1 MRINPTSSITRSA
14 TRKAGEKLNILT
26 APTHERYES
35 GLAQTGHNFYA
46 IQGEHI
52 KDWKEVYAPK
62 PDNYTVLNGKELPPH
77 VDFDLVLSQNKFG
90 QFQQLS
96 ELARALHL
104 PILSVEHTLPHPGW
118 GPDYINATQQMRGQL
133 NVFITDYSVEKWQW
147 QDLGDTMVIG
157 HMVDHTI
164 FFPMLHGAYERQN
177 RILTVANDYIGRD
190 WCLDFRRYKRVC
202 LDKGLPVRPV
212 GDTQGLSKP
221 AKDTTE
227 LVGEYNSSRIFLNTA
242 HVSPI
247 PTSLLEAMACGC
259 AVVSCNACAIPNYIQ
274 HGVNGLLYSNDK
286 EMADNLNLLLNDEEL
301 AEKLGR
307 AARQTI
313 LEKCSERRFLEQWN
327 TAFEFTV
334 KKGYL

>member
-1 MRINPTSSITRSA
+1 MRINPVSSITRAA
-14 TRKAGEKLNILT
+14 TRKAGEKLNILC

-62 PDNYTVLNGKELPPH
+62 PDNYTILHGKELPVH

-96 ELARALHL
+96 QLARALHL

-118 GPDYINATQQMRGQL
+118 GPEYIGATQNMRGQL
-133 NVFITDYSVEKWQW
+133 NVFITDYSIEKWQW

-157 HMVDHTI
+157 HMVDSDL
-164 FFPMLHGAYERQN
+164 FSNHGQIYKNN

-190 WCLDFRRYKRVC
+190 WCLDFQRYKRVC

-212 GDTQGLSKP
+212 GDTPGLSKS

-242 HVSPI
+242 HISPI

-259 AVVSCNACAIPNYIQ
+259 AVVSCNSCAIPEYIQ
-274 HGVNGLLYSNDK
+274 HGVNGFLYNTDE
-286 EMADNLNLLLNDEEL
+286 EMWTYLNDLL
-301 AEKLGR
+301 ADESLANKLSR
-307 AARQTI
+307 NARQTI
-313 LEKCSERRFLEQWN
+313 LEKCSKERFLQQWN
-327 TAFEFTV
+327 TAFDFV
-334 KKGYL
+334 AKKGYL